1 MLAKITKHMSEKL
14 TKMVPKW
21 SQNLSKIDP
30 GGGLEAT
37 WEPPLKQGASKT
49 SFLMILAPFWDPL
62 WDQFGLI
69 LGIIF
74 LMFFWSGFL
83 MALAS
88 IWAPKTPP
96 KWDPKGCQ
104 RHILS
109 KSENRALAAARARSR
124 GVWGCWKSSFFRC
137 FFGTPFWDGFWSPF
151 WWFWLTFGVPFG
163 DHFGHFWGTV
173 FASIF
178 RGFPGLARI
187 SSQAW
192 VEGDL
197 RGIWGPVTGLHQQDK
212 QIYRWKS
219 ADL

>member
-1 MLAKITKHMSEKL
+1 MLAKITKNMSEKL

-49 SFLMILAPFWDPL
+49 SFLTILAPFWDPL
-62 WDQFGLI
+62 WDQFGVI

-124 GVWGCWKSSFFRC
+124 GVWGAENHHFFDAFLEPSFGRALGAHFDD
-137 FFGTPFWDGFWSPF
+137 FLLS
-151 WWFWLTFGVPFG
+151 FGVPDGYRFCT
-163 DHFGHFWGTV
+163 D
-173 FASIF
+173 
-178 RGFPGLARI
+178 FPKVKIHLGVVL
-187 SSQAW
+187 
-192 VEGDL
+192 
-197 RGIWGPVTGLHQQDK
+197 IWSVSGVQ
-212 QIYRWKS
+212 
-219 ADL
+219 